1 MCLSG
6 VIALDA
12 ITKLSCTSN
21 SDRCKRLNVDDFMSS
36 VSFYFCFYDR
46 PKTSTQF
53 LVLEVI
59 ARRGAGW
66 SSFFKTEGLNY
77 T

>member
-1 MCLSG
+1 
-6 VIALDA
+6 
-12 ITKLSCTSN
+12 
-21 SDRCKRLNVDDFMSS
+21 MSS

-59 ARRGAGW
+59 ARRGW

-77 T
+77 TYIGVMKGCNKYDQLSIN